1 MNQTPPSPTPAH
13 RIATRTPGR
22 FSPAEAERVA
32 ATFDLRQLPAEFYE
46 NPYPTFCALREAT
59 PVRPMAGGYLL
70 TRHADL
76 MTVYKDAKLYSSDKK
91 AEFLPKFGD
100 GLLYQHHT
108 TSLIFND
115 PPLHTRV
122 RRIIAGALNPR
133 AVADLEPPMIAMVD
147 GLLDRMADKGEADI
161 IADLAASVPI
171 EVIGNLLAIPHER
184 RGPLRDWSLAI
195 LGALEPQPTPE
206 MLEIGEIAVRDFLAY
221 LRELCRER
229 RITPGN
235 PERDVLTRLIQGEK
249 SGETLSEIE
258 LLQNCI
264 FILNAGHETTTNL
277 IGNGLYNLL
286 EWPDEKARLMADPSL
301 IDTAVEEF
309 LRFDSPVQL
318 GNRIT
323 TAAAQIGGV
332 EMPAGTFVTLAIA
345 AANRDPAAFPDPD
358 RLDIGRAANRH
369 VAFASGVHVCVG
381 LSIARMEGRVAI
393 QRFLKR
399 FPDYQLAG
407 TPVRGH
413 RVRFRGFLTIPV
425 RLRQ

>member
-1 MNQTPPSPTPAH
+1 MNQPSSTPA
-13 RIATRTPGR
+13 RTPAR
-22 FSPAEAERVA
+22 FSPAEAARVA
-32 ATFDLRQLPAEFYE
+32 ASFDLLHLPPAFYD
-46 NPYPTFCALREAT
+46 NPYPTFHALREAT
-59 PVRPMAGGYLL
+59 PVRPTPGGYLL

-76 MTVYKDAKLYSSDKK
+76 MAVYKDAKLFSSDKK
-91 AEFLPKFGD
+91 AEFLPKFGE

-147 GLLDRMADKGEADI
+147 GLLDRMAEKGEADI

-171 EVIGNLLAIPHER
+171 EVIGNLLAIPHDR

-206 MLEIGEIAVRDFLAY
+206 MLEVGEIAVRDFLEY

-229 RITPGN
+229 RIKPGN
-235 PERDVLTRLIQGEK
+235 PDRDVLTRLIQGEK

-286 EWPDEKARLMADPSL
+286 EWPDEKARLMADPKL

-323 TAAAQIGGV
+323 TAPATIGGV
-332 EMPAGTFVTLAIA
+332 DMPAGTFVTLAIA
-345 AANRDPAAFPDPD
+345 AANRDPLAFPDPD
-358 RLDIGRAANRH
+358 RLDIGRTANRH

-381 LSIARMEGRVAI
+381 LSIARMEGRVAV

-399 FPDYQLAG
+399 FPNYQLSG
-407 TPVRGH
+407 TPIRGN

-425 RLRQ
+425 RLS

>member
-1 MNQTPPSPTPAH
+1 MAAPANSATVRPSQ
-13 RIATRTPGR
+13 R
-22 FSPAEAERVA
+22 FEPREAQAVVEA
-32 ATFDLRQLPAEFYE
+32 FDLKQLPAQFYD
-46 NPYPTFCALREAT
+46 NPYPYFHALRDAT
-59 PVRPMAGGYLL
+59 PVRRTGPDSFLL

-76 MTVYKDAKLYSSDKK
+76 MAVYKDAKTFSSDKK
-91 AEFLPKFGD
+91 AEFLPKFGE

-147 GLLDRMADKGEADI
+147 RLLDAIEAKGEADI

-195 LGALEPQPTPE
+195 LGALEPQPTAA
-206 MLEIGEIAVRDFLAY
+206 MLETGEIAVRDFLDY
-221 LRELCRER
+221 LRELVAER
-229 RITPGN
+229 RLQPGN
-235 PERDVLTRLIQGEK
+235 PERDVLTRLILGEQDGAK
-249 SGETLSEIE
+249 LSEIE

-277 IGNGLYNLL
+277 IGNGLYNLM
-286 EWPDEKARLMADPSL
+286 EWPEERARLLANPAL

-309 LRFDSPVQL
+309 LRYDSPVQL
-318 GNRIT
+318 GNRVT
-323 TAAAQIGGV
+323 TAPASVGGV
-332 EMPAGTFVTLAIA
+332 DMPAGTFVTLAIA
-345 AANRDPAAFPDPD
+345 AANRDPAAFKDPD
-358 RLDIGRAANRH
+358 SLDLGRTGNRH
-369 VAFASGVHVCVG
+369 IAFASGVHVCVG

-393 QRFLKR
+393 LRFLQRFPNYR
-399 FPDYQLAG
+399 LAG
-407 TPVRGH
+407 AAVRGN
-413 RVRFRGFLTIPV
+413 RARFRGFLTIPV
-425 RLRQ
+425 SLG

>member
-1 MNQTPPSPTPAH
+1 MPSVAHPIQPA
-13 RIATRTPGR
+13 RALAR
-22 FSPAEAERVA
+22 FSPSEAKRVA
-32 ATFDLRQLPAEFYE
+32 DTFDLRHLPAAFYD
-46 NPYPTFCALREAT
+46 NPYPTFHALREAT
-59 PVRPMAGGYLL
+59 PVRATGSGYLL

-76 MTVYKDAKLYSSDKK
+76 MAVYKDATLYSSDKK
-91 AEFLPKFGD
+91 VEFLPKFGD

-133 AVADLEPPMIAMVD
+133 AVADLEPPMIQMVD
-147 GLLDRMADKGEADI
+147 GLLDRMAQKGDADI

-206 MLEIGEIAVRDFLAY
+206 MLETGEIAVRDFLDY
-221 LRELCRER
+221 LRELVGER
-229 RITPGN
+229 RIMPGN

-277 IGNGLYNLL
+277 IGNGLYSLL
-286 EWPDEKARLMADPSL
+286 EWPEEKARLMADPSL
-301 IDTAVEEF
+301 IETAVEEF

-323 TAAAQIGGV
+323 TAPATIGGV

-358 RLDIGRAANRH
+358 RLDIGRTANRH

-399 FPDYQLAG
+399 FPNYRLGG
-407 TPVRGH
+407 TPVRGN
-413 RVRFRGFLTIPV
+413 RARFRGFLTIPV
-425 RLRQ
+425 RLK

>member
-1 MNQTPPSPTPAH
+1 MPDMMVAQTATPASH
-13 RIATRTPGR
+13 
-22 FSPAEAERVA
+22 PADNARQLA
-32 ATFDLRQLPAEFYE
+32 ADFDLRHLPASFYDD
-46 NPYPTFCALREAT
+46 PYPTFHALRANN
-59 PVRPMAGGYLL
+59 PVLPLGPGSYLL

-76 MTVYKDAKLYSSDKK
+76 MTVYKDAKLFSSDKK
-91 AEFLPKFGD
+91 AEFLPKFGN

-133 AVADLEPPMIAMVD
+133 AVADLEGPMITMVD
-147 GLLDRMADKGEADI
+147 GLLDRMAARGEADI

-195 LGALEPQPTPE
+195 LGALEPQPTAA
-206 MLEIGEIAVRDFLAY
+206 MLESGEIAVRDFLDY
-221 LRELCRER
+221 LRVLVAER
-229 RITPGN
+229 RASPGN
-235 PERDVLTRLIQGEK
+235 PDSDVLTRLIQGETD
-249 SGETLSEIE
+249 GEQLSEIE

-277 IGNGLYNLL
+277 IGNGLFNLL
-286 EWPDEKARLMADPSL
+286 EWPQEKARLLANPAL
-301 IDTAVEEF
+301 ITSAIEEF

-323 TAAAQIGGV
+323 TAPTRLGDV
-332 EMPAGTFVTLAIA
+332 DMPAGTFVTLAIA
-345 AANRDPAAFPDPD
+345 AANRDPAAFTDPD
-358 RLDIGRAANRH
+358 RLDLARPHNRH

-381 LSIARMEGRVAI
+381 LTIARMEGRVAI
-393 QRFLKR
+393 LRFLQRFPNYHLSG
-399 FPDYQLAG
+399 A
-407 TPVRGH
+407 PVRGN
-413 RVRFRGFLTIPV
+413 RARFRGFLALPV
-425 RLRQ
+425 HLG

>member
-1 MNQTPPSPTPAH
+1 MTPNAGLPPRRPPS
-13 RIATRTPGR
+13 RL
-22 FSPAEAERVA
+22 SPEEARRCAE
-32 ATFDLRQLPAEFYE
+32 TFDLKHLPADFYD
-46 NPYPTFCALREAT
+46 NPYPYFHALREHS
-59 PVRPMAGGYLL
+59 PVHRLGPNSYLI

-76 MTVYKDAKLYSSDKK
+76 LTVYKDPRLYSSDKK

-133 AVADLEPPMIAMVD
+133 AVADLEPPMVAMVD
-147 GLLDRMADKGEADI
+147 RLLDAMQAKGRCDI
-161 IADLAASVPI
+161 IDDLAASVPI

-184 RGPLRDWSLAI
+184 RGPLRGWSLAI
-195 LGALEPQPTPE
+195 LGALEPQPTAA
-206 MLEIGEIAVRDFLAY
+206 MLETGEIAVRDFLAY
-221 LRELCRER
+221 LRELVAER
-229 RITPGN
+229 RKSPGN
-235 PERDVLTRLIQGEK
+235 PERDVLTRLIQGEQN
-249 SGETLSEIE
+249 GEQLSEIE

-286 EWPDEKARLMADPSL
+286 EWPEEKARLLAEPKI
-301 IDTAVEEF
+301 IDRAVEEF

-323 TAAAQIGGV
+323 TAPVILGGV
-332 EMPAGTFVTLAIA
+332 DMPAGTFVTLGLA

-358 RLDIGRAANRH
+358 RLDLGREQNRH

-393 QRFLKR
+393 LRFLQRFPNYR
-399 FPDYQLAG
+399 LAG
-407 TPVRGH
+407 MPVRGN
-413 RVRFRGFLTIPV
+413 RARFRGFLTIPV
-425 RLRQ
+425 ELG

>member
-1 MNQTPPSPTPAH
+1 MPTSYNTQQVSAHEIVRDFDVKHLPP
-13 RIATRTPGR
+13 
-22 FSPAEAERVA
+22 
-32 ATFDLRQLPAEFYE
+32 QFYDD
-46 NPYPTFCALREAT
+46 PYPTFRALRELS
-59 PVRPMAGGYLL
+59 PVHPTGPGSYLL

-76 MTVYKDAKLYSSDKK
+76 MAVYKDAKLYSSDKK
-91 AEFLPKFGD
+91 AEFLPKFGE

-133 AVADLEPPMIAMVD
+133 AVADLEAPMVAMVD
-147 GLLDRMADKGEADI
+147 GLLDRIADKRHADI
-161 IADLAASVPI
+161 ILDLAASVPI

-184 RGPLRDWSLAI
+184 REPLRDWSLAI
-195 LGALEPQPTPE
+195 LGALEPQPTAA
-206 MLEIGEIAVRDFLAY
+206 MLETGEIAVRDFLDY
-221 LRELCRER
+221 LRELVGER
-229 RITPGN
+229 RLKPGN
-235 PERDVLTRLIQGEK
+235 PERDVLTRLIQGEQN
-249 SGETLSEIE
+249 GEKLSEIE

-286 EWPDEKARLMADPSL
+286 EWPQEKARLIANPGM

-323 TAAAQIGGV
+323 TAPAVLGGV
-332 EMPAGTFVTLAIA
+332 EMPAGTFITLAIA
-345 AANRDPAAFPDPD
+345 AANRDPAAFVEPDK
-358 RLDIGRAANRH
+358 LDIGRTANRH

-381 LSIARMEGRVAI
+381 LSIARMEGRVAVLRFL
-393 QRFLKR
+393 QRFPGYR
-399 FPDYQLAG
+399 LAG
-407 TPVRGH
+407 PAVRGN
-413 RVRFRGFLTIPV
+413 RARFRGFLRMPV
-425 RLRQ
+425 DVG

>member
-1 MNQTPPSPTPAH
+1 MPIPMSTA
-13 RIATRTPGR
+13 R
-22 FSPAEAERVA
+22 FSPEVA
-32 ATFDLRQLPAEFYE
+32 AQVVSTFDIKHLPPQFYD
-46 NPYPTFCALREAT
+46 NPYPYFHALREAS
-59 PVRPMAGGYLL
+59 PVHPAGPGNYLL

-76 MTVYKDAKLYSSDKK
+76 MAVYKDPKLYSSDKK
-91 AEFLPKFGD
+91 AEFLPKFGS

-122 RRIIAGALNPR
+122 RRIIAGALSPR

-147 GLLDRMADKGEADI
+147 GLLDAMAAKGRVDI

-171 EVIGNLLAIPHER
+171 EVIGNLLGIPHNR
-184 RGPLRDWSLAI
+184 REPLRDWSLAI
-195 LGALEPQPTPE
+195 LGALEPQPTQA
-206 MLEIGEIAVRDFLAY
+206 MLDLGETSVRDFLEY
-221 LRELCRER
+221 LRVLVADR
-229 RITPGN
+229 RLKPGN
-235 PERDVLTRLIQGEK
+235 PDRDVLTRLIQGEQN
-249 SGETLSEIE
+249 GEKLSEIE

-277 IGNGLYNLL
+277 IGNGLYSLL
-286 EWPDEKARLMADPSL
+286 EWPEEKARLLADPGL

-323 TAAAQIGGV
+323 TAPATLGGIG
-332 EMPAGTFVTLAIA
+332 MPAGTFITLVIA

-358 RLDIGRAANRH
+358 RLDLGRTANRH

-393 QRFLKR
+393 QRFLRR
-399 FPDYQLAG
+399 FPNYRLAG
-407 TPVRGH
+407 KPVRGN
-413 RVRFRGFLTIPV
+413 RARFRGFLSIPV
-425 RLRQ
+425 DLK

>member
-1 MNQTPPSPTPAH
+1 MTANATISPVRSA
-13 RIATRTPGR
+13 AR
-22 FSPAEAERVA
+22 FSADDAQAVA
-32 ATFDLRQLPAEFYE
+32 ANFDLKHLPQAFYD
-46 NPYPTFCALREAT
+46 NPYPYFHALRSAT
-59 PVRPMAGGYLL
+59 PVRPTGPNSYLL

-76 MTVYKDAKLYSSDKK
+76 MAVYKDAKTFSSDKK

-133 AVADLEPPMIAMVD
+133 AVADLEPPMVAMVD
-147 GLLDRMADKGEADI
+147 GLLDRMAAKGQADI

-171 EVIGNLLAIPHER
+171 EVIGNLLAIPHDR
-184 RGPLRDWSLAI
+184 RDPLRDWSLAI
-195 LGALEPQPTPE
+195 LGALEPQPTPA
-206 MLEIGEIAVRDFLAY
+206 MLETGEIAVRDFLAY
-221 LRELCRER
+221 LRELVADR
-229 RITPGN
+229 RAKPGN
-235 PERDVLTRLIQGEK
+235 AERDVLTRLIQGEQ
-249 SGETLSEIE
+249 SGEKLSEIE

-286 EWPDEKARLMADPSL
+286 EWPEERARLLANPGL

-318 GNRIT
+318 GNRVT
-323 TAAAQIGGV
+323 TGPTSIGGV
-332 EMPAGTFVTLAIA
+332 DMPQGTFVTLAIA
-345 AANRDPAAFPDPD
+345 AANRDPAAFADPD

-393 QRFLKR
+393 LRFLQRFPNYR
-399 FPDYQLAG
+399 LAG
-407 TPVRGH
+407 TPVRGN
-413 RVRFRGFLTIPV
+413 RVRFRGFLTMPV
-425 RLRQ
+425 ALD

>member
-1 MNQTPPSPTPAH
+1 MLDTTAAQPSQPSARFAAP
-13 RIATRTPGR
+13 IAK
-22 FSPAEAERVA
+22 SVVE
-32 ATFDLRQLPAEFYE
+32 TFDLKHLPPAFYD
-46 NPYPTFCALREAT
+46 NPYPYFHALRDAT
-59 PVRPMAGGYLL
+59 PVRPTGADSYLL

-76 MTVYKDAKLYSSDKK
+76 MAVYKDAKTFSSDKK
-91 AEFLPKFGD
+91 VEFLPKFGD

-147 GLLDRMADKGEADI
+147 GLLDRMAEKGEGDI

-171 EVIGNLLAIPHER
+171 EVIGNLLAIPHDR
-184 RGPLRDWSLAI
+184 RAPLRDWSLAI
-195 LGALEPQPTPE
+195 LGALEPQPTPA
-206 MLEIGEIAVRDFLAY
+206 MLESGEIAVRDFLAY
-221 LRELCRER
+221 LRELVTER
-229 RITPGN
+229 RVRPGN
-235 PERDVLTRLIQGEK
+235 PDRDVLTRLIQGEQ
-249 SGETLSEIE
+249 SGEKLSEIE

-286 EWPDEKARLMADPSL
+286 EWPDQRALLLANPKL

-318 GNRIT
+318 GNRVT
-323 TAAAQIGGV
+323 TAPATVGGID
-332 EMPAGTFVTLAIA
+332 MPAGTFLTLAIA
-345 AANRDPAAFPDPD
+345 SANRDPAAFPDPD
-358 RLDIGRAANRH
+358 RLDIARTANRH

-393 QRFLKR
+393 MRFLQRFPNYRLSA
-399 FPDYQLAG
+399 PA
-407 TPVRGH
+407 VRGN
-413 RVRFRGFLTIPV
+413 RARFRGFLTMPV
-425 RLRQ
+425 KLR

>member
-1 MNQTPPSPTPAH
+1 MSSATSHPARFTPS
-13 RIATRTPGR
+13 
-22 FSPAEAERVA
+22 EAADALRA
-32 ATFDLRQLPAEFYE
+32 FDLKHLPAQFYD
-46 NPYPTFCALREAT
+46 NPYPYFHALRETT
-59 PVRPMAGGYLL
+59 PVLATGTNSYLL

-147 GLLDRMADKGEADI
+147 GLLDRMADKRHADI

-171 EVIGNLLAIPHER
+171 EVIGNLLAIPHGR
-184 RGPLRDWSLAI
+184 RDPLRAWSLAI
-195 LGALEPQPTPE
+195 LGALEPQPTTE
-206 MLEIGEIAVRDFLAY
+206 MLETGEIAVRDFLAY
-221 LRELCRER
+221 LRDLVGER
-229 RITPGN
+229 RIKPGN
-235 PERDVLTRLIQGEK
+235 PDRDVLTRLILGEK
-249 SGETLSEIE
+249 SGGEQSGEKLSEIE

-286 EWPDEKARLMADPSL
+286 QWPEEKARLLANPEM

-323 TAAAQIGGV
+323 TAPATLGGFDI
-332 EMPAGTFVTLAIA
+332 PAGAFITLAIA
-345 AANRDPAAFPDPD
+345 SANRDPAAFHDPD
-358 RLDIGRAANRH
+358 RLDIGRSANRH

-393 QRFLKR
+393 QRFLQR
-399 FPDYQLAG
+399 FPNYRLSGAPQ
-407 TPVRGH
+407 RGN
-413 RVRFRGFLTIPV
+413 RARFRGFLSMPV
-425 RLRQ
+425 EVT

>member
-1 MNQTPPSPTPAH
+1 MESTGISFPH
-13 RIATRTPGR
+13 RLQAR
-22 FSPAEAERVA
+22 FSEAEAAAVA
-32 ATFDLRQLPAEFYE
+32 ATFDLRHLPPQFYD
-46 NPYPTFCALREAT
+46 NPYPYFHALREAT
-59 PVRPMAGGYLL
+59 PVRKTGPDSFLL

-76 MTVYKDAKLYSSDKK
+76 VAVYKDSKTFSSDKK

-147 GLLDRMADKGEADI
+147 ALLDVMEDKGRCDI

-171 EVIGNLLAIPHER
+171 EVIGNLLAIPHHR
-184 RGPLRDWSLAI
+184 RAPLRDWSLAI
-195 LGALEPQPTPE
+195 LGALEPQPSPA
-206 MLEIGEIAVRDFLAY
+206 MLESGEIAVRDFLDY
-221 LRELCRER
+221 LRELVGER
-229 RITPGN
+229 RKAPGN
-235 PERDVLTRLIQGEK
+235 PDRDVLTRLIAGEK
-249 SGETLSEIE
+249 DGEKLSEIE

-286 EWPDEKARLMADPSL
+286 EWPDERGKLIAEPSL
-301 IDTAVEEF
+301 IDRAVEEF

-318 GNRIT
+318 GNRVT
-323 TAAAQIGGV
+323 TAPVTVGGLDL
-332 EMPAGTFVTLAIA
+332 PAGSFVTLAIA
-345 AANRDPAAFPDPD
+345 SANRDPAAFTDPD
-358 RLDIGRAANRH
+358 RLDVGRSANRH
-369 VAFASGVHVCVG
+369 VAFASGAHVCVG

-393 QRFLKR
+393 QRFLRR
-399 FPDYQLAG
+399 FPNYRLAG
-407 TPVRGH
+407 SAMRGN
-413 RVRFRGFLTIPV
+413 RVRFRGFLTMPIDV
-425 RLRQ
+425 R

>member
-1 MNQTPPSPTPAH
+1 MH
-13 RIATRTPGR
+13 RLGPN
-22 FSPAEAERVA
+22 S
-32 ATFDLRQLPAEFYE
+32 
-46 NPYPTFCALREAT
+46 
-59 PVRPMAGGYLL
+59 YLI

-76 MTVYKDAKLYSSDKK
+76 LTVYKDPRLYSSDKK

-133 AVADLEPPMIAMVD
+133 AVADLEPPMVAMVD
-147 GLLDRMADKGEADI
+147 RLLDAMQAKGRCDI
-161 IADLAASVPI
+161 IDDLAASVPI

-184 RGPLRDWSLAI
+184 RGPLRGWSLAI
-195 LGALEPQPTPE
+195 LGALEPQPTAA
-206 MLEIGEIAVRDFLAY
+206 MLETGEIAVRDFLAY
-221 LRELCRER
+221 LRELVAER
-229 RITPGN
+229 RKSPGN
-235 PERDVLTRLIQGEK
+235 PERDVLTRLIQGEQN
-249 SGETLSEIE
+249 GEQLSEIE

-286 EWPDEKARLMADPSL
+286 EWPEEKARLLAEPKI
-301 IDTAVEEF
+301 IDRAVEEF

-323 TAAAQIGGV
+323 TAPVILGGV
-332 EMPAGTFVTLAIA
+332 DMPAGTFVTLGLA

-358 RLDIGRAANRH
+358 RLDLGREQNRH

-393 QRFLKR
+393 LRFLQRFPNYR
-399 FPDYQLAG
+399 LAG
-407 TPVRGH
+407 MPVRGN
-413 RVRFRGFLTIPV
+413 RARFRGFLTIPV
-425 RLRQ
+425 ELG

>member
-1 MNQTPPSPTPAH
+1 MQSHGPPT
-13 RIATRTPGR
+13 ATRPPAR
-22 FSPAEAERVA
+22 FDADTAAAVA
-32 ATFDLRQLPAEFYE
+32 RSFDLKWLPAQFYD
-46 NPYPTFCALREAT
+46 NPYPYFHALREAT
-59 PVRPMAGGYLL
+59 PVRRTGPNSYLL

-76 MTVYKDAKLYSSDKK
+76 MAVYKDSRTFSSDKR
-91 AEFLPKFGD
+91 AEFLPKFGN

-133 AVADLEPPMIAMVD
+133 AVADLESPMIAMVD
-147 GLLDRMADKGEADI
+147 GLLDAMAAKGQADV

-195 LGALEPQPTPE
+195 LGALEPQPTPA
-206 MLEIGEIAVRDFLAY
+206 MLETGEIAVRDFLAY
-221 LRELCRER
+221 LRELVADR
-229 RITPGN
+229 RLQPGN
-235 PERDVLTRLIQGEK
+235 PERDVLTRLIQGEQD
-249 SGETLSEIE
+249 GEKLSETE

-277 IGNGLYNLL
+277 IGNGLYGLL
-286 EWPDEKARLMADPSL
+286 EWPEEKARLMADPRL
-301 IDTAVEEF
+301 IDSAVEEF
-309 LRFDSPVQL
+309 LRYDSPVQL
-318 GNRIT
+318 GNRVT
-323 TAAAQIGGV
+323 TAPVTLGGV

-345 AANRDPAAFPDPD
+345 AANRDPAAFTDPD
-358 RLDIGRAANRH
+358 RLDVGRSANRH

-399 FPDYQLAG
+399 FPNYRLAG
-407 TPVRGH
+407 PAVRGN
-413 RVRFRGFLTIPV
+413 RARFRGFLTMPV
-425 RLRQ
+425 DLGV